1 MINDKDRAL
10 KIAELLLQ
18 VKAVKLQPNEPFTWA
33 SGMKSP
39 IYCDNRITL
48 SHPKVR
54 THIRQ
59 MMSEAVIEN
68 FGKPDV
74 IVGVATGAIAI
85 GVLVAQELGL
95 PFIYVRSS
103 AKGHGRQ
110 NLIEGAFEAGQEA
123 VVIEDLISTGGSSLK
138 AVDSLR
144 EAGIK
149 VKGLTAIFTY
159 GFETAVSNFN
169 NAECAYTTLTD
180 YTPLLEKALASKYIE
195 KKQLTLLREWRMN
208 PENWQK

>member
-18 VKAVKLQPNEPFTWA
+18 VKAVKLQPDNPFTWA
-33 SGMKSP
+33 SGIKSP

-48 SHPKVR
+48 SHPTVR

-59 MMSEAVIEN
+59 MMSEAVLEN

-74 IVGVATGAIAI
+74 IVGVATGAIAL

-95 PFIYVRSS
+95 PFIYVRSA

-110 NLIEGAFEAGQEA
+110 NLIEGAYETGQKA

-138 AVDSLR
+138 AVESLR
-144 EAGIK
+144 EAGIN

-159 GFETAVSNFN
+159 GFETAETNFN
-169 NAECAYTTLTD
+169 TSECAYTTLTD
-180 YTPLLEKALASKYIE
+180 YTTLLEEALSSKYIE

-208 PENWQK
+208 PEKWLN